1 MAKTKD
7 LCVKFFLN
15 VACQKLLKSAN
26 VSQNYFKKI
35 IVASF
40 YGPRYIEGNSVFQ

>member
-7 LCVKFFLN
+7 IGTKFLFN

-26 VSQNYFKKI
+26 VTRSYWTNKSGTFLWTA
-35 IVASF
+35 VS
-40 YGPRYIEGNSVFQ
+40 RV